1 MKKTREQ
8 IIESMCLTWRH
19 DFNLTRSPENK
30 FSGMT
35 IQEREFLYKQMVQVF
50 DNVIAKILLDLEE
63 KNQNLEEY
71 ILKSSINQNYIKQ
84 IKAESYDKDPHTDL
98 SKNIGKKIKDANQN
112 FAQVKNSINCVENIF
127 EFKNNNKKY
136 DIKIEEIDLK
146 NLKNLKVGS
155 RFLYKTHQYLKDLKE
170 DVVEE
175 WSPSKN
181 YIKLKIAGWIDF
193 EQFSKYNILEILQN
207 LEK

>member
-8 IIESMCLTWRH
+8 IIESMCMTWRH
-19 DFNLTRSPENK
+19 DFNIIRSPENK

-35 IQEREFLYKQMVQVF
+35 IQEREFLYSQMSQVF
-50 DNVIAKILLDLEE
+50 DNVIAKILLELEA

-84 IKAESYDKDPHTDL
+84 TKTDTFSKNFYEDL
-98 SKNIGKKIKDANQN
+98 SKNINHKIKDANQN
-112 FAQVKNSINCVENIF
+112 FAQVKNSIKYVENVL

-146 NLKNLKVGS
+146 NLKSLKVGS
-155 RFLYKTHQYLKDLKE
+155 RFLYKNHQYLKDLKE

-193 EQFSKYNILEILQN
+193 DQFSKYNILEILEN
-207 LEK
+207 PEK

>member
-8 IIESMCLTWRH
+8 IIESMCMTWRH
-19 DFNLTRSPENK
+19 DFNIIRSPENK

-35 IQEREFLYKQMVQVF
+35 IQEREFLYSQMSQVF
-50 DNVIAKILLDLEE
+50 DNVIAKILLELEA

-71 ILKSSINQNYIKQ
+71 ILKSSMNQNYIKQ
-84 IKAESYDKDPHTDL
+84 TKTDTFSKNFHEDL
-98 SKNIGKKIKDANQN
+98 SKNINHKIKDANQN
-112 FAQVKNSINCVENIF
+112 FAQVKNSIKCVENIL

-146 NLKNLKVGS
+146 NLKSLKVGS
-155 RFLYKTHQYLKDLKE
+155 RFLYKNHQYLKDLKE

-181 YIKLKIAGWIDF
+181 YIKLKIAGWVDF
-193 EQFSKYNILEILQN
+193 DQFSKYNILEILEN
-207 LEK
+207 PEK

>member
-8 IIESMCLTWRH
+8 IIESMCSTWRH
-19 DFNLTRSPENK
+19 DYHIVRSPENK

-35 IQEREFLYKQMVQVF
+35 IQEREFLYSQMAQVF
-50 DNVIAKILLDLEE
+50 DNVIAKILLELEA

-84 IKAESYDKDPHTDL
+84 TKTDTFDKNFYEDL
-98 SKNIGKKIKDANQN
+98 SKKISHKIKDANQN
-112 FAQVKNSINCVENIF
+112 FAQVKNSIKCVENVL

-136 DIKIEEIDLK
+136 DNIKEEID
-146 NLKNLKVGS
+146 LKNLKVGS

-181 YIKLKIAGWIDF
+181 YIKLKIAGWVDF
-193 EQFSKYNILEILQN
+193 EQFSKYNILEVLEN

>member
-19 DFNLTRSPENK
+19 DFNLIRSPENK

-35 IQEREFLYKQMVQVF
+35 MEEREFLYKQMTQVF
-50 DNVIAKILLDLEE
+50 DNVIAKILLDLKE

-71 ILKSSINQNYIKQ
+71 ILNSSIKQNYIKQ
-84 IKAESYDKDPHTDL
+84 TKTETCDKSDYTDL
-98 SKNIGKKIKDANQN
+98 SKNIGQKTKDANRS
-112 FAQVKNSINCVENIF
+112 FSKVSNSIKCVENIL

-193 EQFSKYNILEILQN
+193 EQFSKYNILEILEN
-207 LEK
+207 PEK

>member
-8 IIESMCLTWRH
+8 IIESMCMTWRH
-19 DFNLTRSPENK
+19 DFNIIRSPENK

-35 IQEREFLYKQMVQVF
+35 IQEREFLYSQMSQVF
-50 DNVIAKILLDLEE
+50 DNVIAKILLELEA

-71 ILKSSINQNYIKQ
+71 ILKSSMNQNYIKQ
-84 IKAESYDKDPHTDL
+84 TKTDTFSKNFYEDL
-98 SKNIGKKIKDANQN
+98 SKNINHKIKDANQN
-112 FAQVKNSINCVENIF
+112 FAQVKNSIKCVENIL

-146 NLKNLKVGS
+146 NLKSLKVGS
-155 RFLYKTHQYLKDLKE
+155 RFLYKNHQYLKDLKE

-193 EQFSKYNILEILQN
+193 DQFSKYNILEILEN
-207 LEK
+207 PEK